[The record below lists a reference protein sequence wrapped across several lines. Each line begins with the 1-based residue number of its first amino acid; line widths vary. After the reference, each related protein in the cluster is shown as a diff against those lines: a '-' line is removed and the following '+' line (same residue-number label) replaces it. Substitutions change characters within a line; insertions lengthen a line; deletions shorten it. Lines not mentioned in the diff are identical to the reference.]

1 MEKATNDFTS
11 GSHQALK
18 EIMQEYGP
26 ALLRYCH
33 NILCDYHEAQDAL
46 QMTFIKAYEKRAS
59 FKNGAPISPWLYK
72 IAYTTCIDILRRKKF
87 SLVTP
92 EPVPGPEVQEDE
104 GYIPDNIREALMTLT
119 VADRALVFGRVIE
132 ERSYDELSDI
142 LGKNAAALR
151 KRYERAR
158 RKLMDILRDDYP
170 YYAKKEQS
178 K

>member
-1 MEKATNDFTS
+1 MEKANQDFMA

-18 EIMQEYGP
+18 DIMREYSP

-46 QMTFIKAYEKRAS
+46 QMTFIKAYDRRAS
-59 FKNGAPISPWLYK
+59 FRDGAPISPWLYK
-72 IAYTTCIDILRRKKF
+72 IAYTTCIDMLRRKRLTLITF
-87 SLVTP
+87 TP
-92 EPVPGPEVQEDE
+92 EPQTPVREE
-104 GYIPDNIREALMTLT
+104 YIPDNIRTALMKLS
-119 VADRALVFGRVIE
+119 AMDRALVFGRVME
-132 ERSYDELSDI
+132 ERSYEELSAI
-142 LGKNAAALR
+142 LGKSASALR

-158 RKLMDILRDDYP
+158 RRLMDMLREDYP